1 MCSPTLIL
9 AFGFVFIDVLISCG
23 LDSDRNDVA
32 IQIGDLVYFILY
44 PLDFL
49 LSMIFLDLNLY
60 FLIN

>member
-44 PLDFL
+44 PLDF
-49 LSMIFLDLNLY
+49 Y
-60 FLIN
+60 